1 MKTKYLIP
9 ILVVLI
15 TAQSCTIFSLN
26 PLYTEEDLMEVP
38 DLVGTWEEPDEHEY
52 VSIELLQNNKY
63 LFRYMEDLRKDGTFQ
78 EVDTVSYEAGFLE
91 VGNHF
96 FADLYPYYHDEGSDE
111 SEYLFRNFIPTH
123 SILKIV
129 KEGNELQ
136 LYLFNFDRLQ
146 ELFEQN
152 RIRIKHQMFDDYIV
166 ITASTEELQ
175 KFIEKYA
182 DDPKAFEDPA
192 IFRKIE

>member
-78 EVDTVSYEAGFLE
+78 EIY
-91 VGNHF
+91 
-96 FADLYPYYHDEGSDE
+96 
-111 SEYLFRNFIPTH
+111 
-123 SILKIV
+123 
-129 KEGNELQ
+129 
-136 LYLFNFDRLQ
+136 
-146 ELFEQN
+146 
-152 RIRIKHQMFDDYIV
+152 
-166 ITASTEELQ
+166 
-175 KFIEKYA
+175 
-182 DDPKAFEDPA
+182 
-192 IFRKIE
+192 